1 LLVGQVHGRQMF
13 FLACDPWGSCSIP
26 RRGIIAVR
34 WKSQATRDATASR
47 PARAPNY
54 WDRAMAFRAKRNGCL
69 LRGNSVP
76 YSVKLRVGLA
86 RPAAD
91 VRRGPVGQKPNS
103 ITDATAIALV
113 DRLRPA
119 DMPCAQRLDSDIVGH
134 SVNA

>member
-91 VRRGPVGQKPNS
+91 VRRGAGPSGRNQTRSPMQLPLRWSTGFDRPICLALNGS
-103 ITDATAIALV
+103 IAI
-113 DRLRPA
+113 
-119 DMPCAQRLDSDIVGH
+119 
-134 SVNA
+134 